1 MSGFIYSPTEV
12 CALYKKQL
20 WRVYGK
26 EICEASRVDYGRGWF
41 YIGLAKRY
49 SDGSVGNADMFVQTH
64 RRKKVLEMIG
74 ILSQRSPVKC

>member
-1 MSGFIYSPTEV
+1 MSDYSPTMI
-12 CALYKKQL
+12 CALYRQQL

-49 SDGSVGNADMFVQTH
+49 SDGSVGNADMFVQAY
-64 RRKKVLEMIG
+64 RKKAVLEMIDNLRKRETRG
-74 ILSQRSPVKC
+74 A